1 MYREPNAAPASRRPP
16 SGAPGGA
23 SDDQPGRF
31 CPPIFRQRRRPLWST
46 AAELAQLLQSTEQPT
61 RTGRPLPGGGQRA
74 SGAGPADG
82 GAQRLPGSGSPV
94 RGLPFDHAPPPGGYA
109 WWYLDG
115 HSADGQHALTVIAFV
130 GSVFSPHYAAARR
143 RQPAAEPLAHCGVN
157 VALYGPS
164 GRWSFTEYGAAHLA
178 RSRNTLCLGASHWTW
193 DDAGALCIE
202 LDERTSPWPGQI
214 CGRLRLRPRG
224 PAPTPHTLDLDGA
237 HHWWPVAPCADLEV
251 RLSDPAVHFDGPGYH
266 DANWGSAPLEAD
278 FSHWDWQRACHLD
291 ATTVHYTTALR
302 LFPIANR

>member
-1 MYREPNAAPASRRPP
+1 M
-16 SGAPGGA
+16 
-23 SDDQPGRF
+23 
-31 CPPIFRQRRRPLWST
+31 
-46 AAELAQLLQSTEQPT
+46 
-61 RTGRPLPGGGQRA
+61 
-74 SGAGPADG
+74 
-82 GAQRLPGSGSPV
+82 
-94 RGLPFDHAPPPGGYA
+94 
-109 WWYLDG
+109 
-115 HSADGQHALTVIAFV
+115 
-130 GSVFSPHYAAARR
+130 FSPHYAAARR

-178 RSRNTLCLGASHWTW
+178 RSRSTLCLGASHWTW

-291 ATTVHYTTALR
+291 ATTVHYTARLRDGTDTALHLHYGADGSVRALPPPPTAPLPTSRWR
-302 LFPIANR
+302 LGGRAHGVLTACENLEDTPFYRRARLQLQDGGAVLHEYLDLRRFRRRWVQHLLRYRMRRQR